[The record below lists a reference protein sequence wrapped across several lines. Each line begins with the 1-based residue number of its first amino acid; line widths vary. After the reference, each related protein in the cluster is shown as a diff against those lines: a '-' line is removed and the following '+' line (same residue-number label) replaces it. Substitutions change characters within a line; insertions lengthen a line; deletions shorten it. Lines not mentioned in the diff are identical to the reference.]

1 MRVSEVAF
9 LSKSAHCVSKFFH
22 FTDLSK
28 IYFISG
34 LPFTPNESGHV
45 LAFTFGTFFLVTSFM
60 ALIYVVYYD
69 DRHIPRLMAMIRSRQ
84 FLHHSDVFFARFDN
98 NRAQNGEEMTTA
110 AAALDDNN
118 SIMEVDLHF
127 GSDQSIEDVNR
138 AFNNPMFEG
147 NVKQVKVGES
157 SGGVSEAKL

>member
-1 MRVSEVAF
+1 
-9 LSKSAHCVSKFFH
+9 
-22 FTDLSK
+22 
-28 IYFISG
+28 
-34 LPFTPNESGHV
+34 
-45 LAFTFGTFFLVTSFM
+45 M

-98 NRAQNGEEMTTA
+98 NRAQNGAEMAA

-147 NVKQVKVGES
+147 NVKRLGEEVGETS
-157 SGGVSEAKL
+157 GGGVSEAKV